1 MGECWYIATEL
12 KHMLT
17 GYLHVSILLYI
28 GWLFCHIDNSFR
40 VSMTLHRGREFFL
53 DEIIP

>member
-1 MGECWYIATEL
+1 MGECWYITTEL

-17 GYLHVSILLYI
+17 GYLHVSILLCI